1 MMYIIKLERTG
12 KYLRDISLMSWTDER
27 DLAAAIDLF
36 FSEEGQYMDLPE
48 LLETLV
54 HYHGPVVIEKK

>member
-12 KYLRDISLMSWTDER
+12 KYLRDITLQSWTEER
-27 DLAAAIDLF
+27 ELAAPVDLF
-36 FSEEGQYMDLPE
+36 FSDVEQYMDLPE
-48 LLETLV
+48 LLEDLV